1 MTVRVMDYFCTYSI
15 IMTKSAQLPN
25 RSVGCST
32 VIKFV
37 LAPTSQSAS
46 IQVICRTDTRQFCGT
61 AMVIHNKIGRMTQML
76 LAYICRT
83 QALAWIFL
91 KISKGMGSL
100 STFGNVMACGTKNG
114 KSGMSIPTVLTQQ
127 RVFQKYSL
135 FKHLVN
141 PLALLADRI

>member
-32 VIKFV
+32 LIKFA
-37 LAPTSQSAS
+37 LALTSQSALM
-46 IQVICRTDTRQFCGT
+46 QVICRMDTRQFCGT

-83 QALAWIFL
+83 QSLAWIFL
-91 KISKGMGSL
+91 LISSGTGSL
-100 STFGNVMACGTKNG
+100 STLGNVMAKGTKNG
-114 KSGMSIPTVLTQQ
+114 DSGM
-127 RVFQKYSL
+127 
-135 FKHLVN
+135 
-141 PLALLADRI
+141 